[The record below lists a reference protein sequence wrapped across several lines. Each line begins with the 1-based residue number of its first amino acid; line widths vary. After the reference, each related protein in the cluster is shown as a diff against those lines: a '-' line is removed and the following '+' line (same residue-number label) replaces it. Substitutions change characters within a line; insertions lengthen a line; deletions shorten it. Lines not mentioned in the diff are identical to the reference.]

1 MKIAIPHSKKDLV
14 IECCNSALASRRM
27 EPELIDV
34 VVRIQDIFMVDSDS
48 PFRTAIVYVV
58 EEEDFDLVLRYS
70 DIPYNTVGDMD
81 VVDEELKNKVH
92 EEDCRSF

>member
-14 IECCNSALASRRM
+14 IESCNSALASRRM

>member
-1 MKIAIPHSKKDLV
+1 
-14 IECCNSALASRRM
+14 M

-34 VVRIQDIFMVDSDS
+34 VVRIQDIFMIDSDS

-70 DIPYNTVGDMD
+70 DIPYSTVGDMD